1 MCAAAHLPVNEVV
14 PVLDHRAIAADDLR
28 LTAEGINQP
37 KFSNSLL
44 HAGEVSQ
51 AVVPGMGYLR
61 PSATWPTVESRRRLQ
76 CHRTASPSPSRRSA
90 TP

>member
-1 MCAAAHLPVNEVV
+1 MCATAHLPVNEVV

-51 AVVPGMGYLR
+51 AVVPGMGYQAHIVELR
-61 PSATWPTVESRRRLQ
+61 T
-76 CHRTASPSPSRRSA
+76 RSA
-90 TP
+90 RDPLQAEPGLPRLGCG